1 MKNTKLVLFDAANTL
16 IYKPQL
22 FEKLN
27 AVLKSHHYNIPLD
40 TIKKQH
46 KLLSEIINFPDITSK
61 SFYQEFNAE
70 LLISLGIIPSESL
83 LDDIFVACTYLDW
96 KAFDD
101 TQYIVDLPK
110 RKAVLSNFNSQLDTL
125 LGSLIGEHI
134 FSDIIISEIENVRKP
149 SIEFY
154 ELAVEKLQVAPNEI
168 LYIGDSLK
176 LDIIPAQKVG
186 MRTLLIDR
194 EQHFPFAEN
203 RIDSFEEIKQYL

>member
-1 MKNTKLVLFDAANTL
+1 MNNNKVVLFDAANTL

-27 AVLKSHHYNIPLD
+27 NVLLGHQYNIPLD
-40 TIKKQH
+40 TLKRQH
-46 KLLSEIINFPDITSK
+46 KLLSEIINFPDKTSK

-70 LLISLGIIPSESL
+70 LLISLGIIPSKAL
-83 LDDIFVACTYLDW
+83 LDDIFSACTYLDW

-101 TQYIVDLPK
+101 TKYIADLPQ
-110 RKAVLSNFNSQLDTL
+110 RKGVLSNFNSKLDML
-125 LGSLIGEHI
+125 LEGLIGRNI
-134 FSDIIISEIENVRKP
+134 FSEIIISEVENVRKP
-149 SIEFY
+149 SVEFY

-194 EQHFPFAEN
+194 EQHFPFANN
-203 RIDSFEEIKQYL
+203 RINSFAEIKQYL

>member
-1 MKNTKLVLFDAANTL
+1 MNNTKVVLFDAANTL

-27 AVLKSHHYNIPLD
+27 SVLLSHHYNIPLD
-40 TIKKQH
+40 TLKGQH
-46 KLLSEIINFPDITSK
+46 KLLSEIINFPDKTSK

-70 LLISLGIIPSESL
+70 LLISLGIIPTEVL
-83 LDDIFVACTYLDW
+83 LDDIFTACTFLDW

-101 TQYIVDLPK
+101 TKFVADLSQI
-110 RKAVLSNFNSQLDTL
+110 KAVLSNFNSKLDTIL
-125 LGSLIGEHI
+125 EGLIGENI
-134 FSDIIISEIENVRKP
+134 FSEIIISEMENVRKP
-149 SIEFY
+149 SIDFY

-194 EQHFPFAEN
+194 EQHFPFAKN
-203 RIDSFEEIKQYL
+203 RINSFEEIKQYL